1 MGVAKGIR
9 KLGFRTWHERELL
22 LGFGWM
28 AVLLLCAI
36 FAFAALE
43 TLIGSSSWG
52 TNARSAVIIVASG
65 ACGIVA
71 MHRFLMSLAQVQSA
85 ASQAICRQ
93 CETFGRLRVIAD
105 DAAGTWVRVS
115 CRGCAYEWVMD
126 LSLSERKSHHPAG
139 AEVGD
144 QDAGSRDPCSGPT
157 VRPEGQA
164 RSK

>member
-43 TLIGSSSWG
+43 TLIGSSSWNE
-52 TNARSAVIIVASG
+52 NAKSAAVILASG
-65 ACGIVA
+65 AFGIVA
-71 MHRFLMSLAQVQSA
+71 MHRFLMSLAQVQTA
-85 ASQAICRQ
+85 ASQAICNQ

-126 LSLSERKSHHPAG
+126 LSLSERKSNHPASAPTG
-139 AEVGD
+139 VQAGEQND
-144 QDAGSRDPCSGPT
+144 DGSR
-157 VRPEGQA
+157 
-164 RSK
+164 